1 MQCKTENPDI
11 LCILRSLPLTLL
23 CDAGDSTNQAT
34 HRVKYINGE
43 GAMVCGMEG
52 AMEGL
57 RERATRRSRMVWV
70 SSHVIICC

>member
-1 MQCKTENPDI
+1 MQCETENPDI

-23 CDAGDSTNQAT
+23 CDAGDSTDQAT
-34 HRVKYINGE
+34 HRVKYIDGE

-52 AMEGL
+52 AMEGV

-70 SSHVIICC
+70 SSHVKICC